1 MAGAPRGLLLGVCAA
16 LMVIAVATGSA
27 ASVVVGLAKC
37 ADCTR
42 KNLKAEAA
50 FRGLQVAIKC
60 KNSKGDYESKA
71 VGELDDSGAFNVP
84 LTTDLHGADCL
95 AQLHSAAGT
104 PCPGQE
110 PSRIV
115 PQSESHFVVVP
126 GKTNNPSA
134 ECASVTICG
143 PIKKHFLD
151 HFHKK
156 PVPPKPKPERKPE
169 PKPQPEYHPP
179 TPTYGSP
186 TPTYGSPTPIYHP
199 PARHLFDKKKLFDH
213 FHKDHDHHPFLDHF
227 HKKSV
232 PPKPK
237 PEPKPKPDYHPPTPT
252 YGSPTPI
259 YHPPARHLFDKL
271 LYHFH
276 KDHDHHHFFDHFHK
290 KPVPPKPEPKPQPEY
305 HPPTPTY
312 GSPTPIYHP
321 PVKHLSDKKHWLDH
335 FHKEHER
342 HHFFDHFHKKPVPP
356 KPKPEPMPKPL
367 PEYHPPT
374 PTYSSPTPTYGS
386 PTPIYHPP
394 AKH

>member
-16 LMVIAVATGSA
+16 LMVVAIANAANGNA
-27 ASVVVGLAKC
+27 ASVIVGLAKC

-50 FRGLQVAIKC
+50 FKGLQVAIKC

-71 VGELDDSGAFNVP
+71 VGELDGSGAFNVP
-84 LTTDLHGADCL
+84 LTTDLHGADCF
-95 AQLHSAAGT
+95 AQLHSAVGT

-143 PIKKHFLD
+143 PIKKHFMD

-156 PVPPKPKPERKPE
+156 PVPPK
-169 PKPQPEYHPP
+169 
-179 TPTYGSP
+179 
-186 TPTYGSPTPIYHP
+186 
-199 PARHLFDKKKLFDH
+199 
-213 FHKDHDHHPFLDHF
+213 
-227 HKKSV
+227 
-232 PPKPK
+232 
-237 PEPKPKPDYHPPTPT
+237 
-252 YGSPTPI
+252 
-259 YHPPARHLFDKL
+259 
-271 LYHFH
+271 
-276 KDHDHHHFFDHFHK
+276 
-290 KPVPPKPEPKPQPEY
+290 PKPEPKPQPEY

-321 PVKHLSDKKHWLDH
+321 PTKHLSDKKHWLDH
-335 FHKEHER
+335 FHKEHEH

-356 KPKPEPMPKPL
+356 KPKPEPMPKPQ

-386 PTPIYHPP
+386 PTPVYHPP

>member
-1 MAGAPRGLLLGVCAA
+1 MAGAPARGFLLGVCAA
-16 LMVIAVATGSA
+16 LMVIAIANAASGSA
-27 ASVVVGLAKC
+27 ESVIVGVAKC

-42 KNLKAEAA
+42 KNMKAEAA
-50 FRGLQVAIKC
+50 FKGLQVSIKC

-71 VGELDDSGAFNVP
+71 VRELDGSGAFSVP
-84 LTTDLHGADCL
+84 LTAELHGADCL
-95 AQLHSAAGT
+95 AQLHNAAGM

-110 PSRIV
+110 PSRTV
-115 PQSESHFVVVP
+115 PQSENHFIVVP
-126 GKTNNPSA
+126 GKTSKPSA

-156 PVPPKPKPERKPE
+156 PVPPKPKPE
-169 PKPQPEYHPP
+169 PKPQPEYHTP

-199 PARHLFDKKKLFDH
+199 PARKLFDKKHVFDH
-213 FHKDHDHHPFLDHF
+213 FHKDHDHHHFLDHF
-227 HKKSV
+227 HKKPV

-237 PEPKPKPDYHPPTPT
+237 PEHKPQPEYHAPTPTYKSPTPT

-276 KDHDHHHFFDHFHK
+276 KGHDVHHHFFDHFHK
-290 KPVPPKPEPKPQPEY
+290 KPVAPKPEPKPQPEY

-321 PVKHLSDKKHWLDH
+321 PAKQMFDKKHWLDH
-335 FHKEHER
+335 FHKEHKH
-342 HHFFDHFHKKPVPP
+342 HHFFDHFHKKP
-356 KPKPEPMPKPL
+356 
-367 PEYHPPT
+367 
-374 PTYSSPTPTYGS
+374 
-386 PTPIYHPP
+386 I
-394 AKH
+394 

>member
-1 MAGAPRGLLLGVCAA
+1 MMAIATANAA
-16 LMVIAVATGSA
+16 SGEAS
-27 ASVVVGLAKC
+27 SVVVGLAKC

-42 KNLKAEAA
+42 KNMKAEAA
-50 FRGLQVAIKC
+50 FKGLQVSIKC
-60 KNSKGDYESKA
+60 KNSNGDYESKA
-71 VGELDDSGAFNVP
+71 VGELDGSGAFSVP
-84 LTTDLHGADCL
+84 LTTDLHDADCL
-95 AQLHSAAGT
+95 AQLHSAAGK

-115 PQSESHFVVVP
+115 PQSESNFVVVS
-126 GKTNNPSA
+126 GKANNPSA

-143 PIKKHFLD
+143 PIKKHFFDHVHKKLMPPKPKPEPEPKPQPEYHPPMPTYGSPTPTYGSPTPIYHPSARHLFDKKHFFDHFHKDHDHHHFLD

-156 PVPPKPKPERKPE
+156 PVPPKPKPE

-199 PARHLFDKKKLFDH
+199 PARHLFDKL
-213 FHKDHDHHPFLDHF
+213 LD
-227 HKKSV
+227 
-232 PPKPK
+232 
-237 PEPKPKPDYHPPTPT
+237 
-252 YGSPTPI
+252 
-259 YHPPARHLFDKL
+259 
-271 LYHFH
+271 HFH

-290 KPVPPKPEPKPQPEY
+290 KPVLPKPEPKPQPQY

-321 PVKHLSDKKHWLDH
+321 PAKHLFDKKHGLDH
-335 FHKEHER
+335 FHKDHEH
-342 HHFFDHFHKKPVPP
+342 HYFDHFHKKPVPP
-356 KPKPEPMPKPL
+356 KPKPEPKPQ
-367 PEYHPPT
+367 PEYQPPT
-374 PTYSSPTPTYGS
+374 PTYGSPTPTYGS